1 VNWRDISLVYRKE
14 LKDTLR
20 DRRTIISMVVVPML
34 VMPALMFG
42 FAVLSVKVIRKAR
55 AETPSVMIL
64 GGEDS
69 PQILAKLNALE
80 NLRVVPMAD
89 DYATR
94 ISDKKLRAAV
104 RIPEGFDSASG
115 VGAMP
120 EVKIYH
126 YEGEIKSGFAAQ
138 TLERFFRDQR
148 DARVTDAVAARG
160 LPENFVRPFDI
171 RRENV
176 APPQKVGGN
185 LVGAFVPYIIII
197 LCLTGAMYPAID
209 LTAGEKERGTME
221 TILCSPIGRLDLVLG
236 KFLLVLTA
244 ALSTVVFAIISMGL
258 SFVAGGMFL
267 GKMMATEGATKA
279 AGAAAS
285 AGGLP
290 FTIDPMGV
298 VAVFA
303 LVIPVSVFFAGLLLA
318 VALFA
323 KSYKE
328 AQSYV
333 SPLILVAIVPS
344 VLGLLPGFELNN
356 TLALVP
362 VLNICLVSKEILS
375 GVYNPVHIAIVF
387 GSMCAYASA
396 SLAFCVAMFMRE
408 SVLFRG

>member
-1 VNWRDISLVYRKE
+1 MNWHDIAVVYAKE

-20 DRRTIISMVVVPML
+20 DRRTIISMIVVPML
-34 VMPALMFG
+34 IMPALMFG
-42 FAVLSVKVIRKAR
+42 FAILSVKVVKKAR
-55 AETPSVMIL
+55 AETPTVMIL
-64 GGEDS
+64 GGVDS
-69 PQILAKLNALE
+69 PAIVAKLAALE
-80 NLRVVPMAD
+80 SVQIVPPAD
-89 DYATR
+89 DYATQ
-94 ISDKKLRAAV
+94 ISDKKVRAAV
-104 RIPEGFDSASG
+104 RIPEGFDAAAGSG
-115 VGAMP
+115 AVP

-148 DARVTDAVAARG
+148 EARVDEAVAARG
-160 LPENFVRPFDI
+160 LPENFVRPFEI

-185 LVGAFVPYIIII
+185 MIGAFVPYIIII

-221 TILCSPIGRLDLVLG
+221 TILCSPVGRLDLVLG
-236 KFLLVLTA
+236 KFLLVMTA
-244 ALSTVVFAIISMGL
+244 ALATVVCAIISMGL
-258 SFVAGGMFL
+258 SFVAGGMII
-267 GKMMATEGATKA
+267 GKMIGGGAPGA
-279 AGAAAS
+279 GGAAM
-285 AGGLP
+285 GGLP
-290 FTIDPMGV
+290 VMIDPMGI

-333 SPLILVAIVPS
+333 SPLILVAIIPS

-375 GVYNPVHIAIVF
+375 GVYDWTHITIVF
-387 GSMCAYASA
+387 GSMCVYAAA
-396 SLAFCVAMFMRE
+396 SIAFCVAMFRRE